1 MLVIFLFAID
11 GTVVGAAMPTIAGQL
26 GGLELYSWVFSS
38 YMLTSALSTPL
49 FGNLSDLYGRRRLM
63 LIGIGVFMLG
73 SALCGGAQN
82 IEHLVIFRAIQGVG
96 GGAIYALSFIII
108 GFLFPPEKRAQIQAL
123 ISGLWGIASILGP
136 LAGGALTQ
144 FWSWRWIFF
153 INLPLCLISAA
164 LIRIGVSEAEAAR
177 RRRPD
182 LKGAAALLIG
192 LFFLFYSLEHGQRNS
207 FDFDGTLSGLLAAA
221 VAALI
226 FFYRIERRAPE
237 PILPPSLFHLRLF
250 GICLALAWLASMGMF
265 GVITYLPLYVQ
276 GALEGDAAHAGL
288 SLVLASLG
296 WTAGSFIAAPGMNRI
311 GYRSV
316 CMAGMLLM
324 AAGYGWFIAAGR
336 PEFFAVLAVGAL
348 IGVGMGMVSITSMV
362 AAQNTAPRGRLG
374 AATSTVMLAR
384 ILGGAFG
391 IALMGSVLVARMER
405 RLMEISSGAF
415 ADLSEGLL
423 KKLANPQNLLDPA
436 TRALIPES
444 VRALLVEILGGSVWR
459 AFLAGFFVM
468 LVGIAVSLFMSSST
482 PVMTHGTTRAGDSAP
497 D

>member
-11 GTVVGAAMPTIAGQL
+11 GTVVGAAMPTIVGKL

-63 LIGIGVFMLG
+63 LIGIGLFTLG
-73 SALCGGAQN
+73 SALCGAAQN
-82 IEHLVIFRAIQGVG
+82 IEQLVIFRAVQGVG

-108 GFLFPPEKRAQIQAL
+108 GFLFPPEKRAQMQAL

-136 LAGGALTQ
+136 LAGGVLTQ

-153 INLPLCLISAA
+153 INLPLCLIAAA
-164 LIRIGVSEAEAAR
+164 LIRIGVSEAEAVG

-182 LKGAAALLIG
+182 LKGAAALLVG
-192 LFFLFYSLEHGQRNS
+192 LFFLFYALEHGQRNS
-207 FDFDGTLSGLLAAA
+207 FALDGTLAGLLAAA
-221 VAALI
+221 AAAL
-226 FFYRIERRAPE
+226 FCFYRIERRVPE

-276 GALEGDAAHAGL
+276 GALEGDAARAGL

-296 WTAGSFIAAPGMNRI
+296 WTAGSFIAAPGMNRL

-316 CMAGMLLM
+316 CVAGMLLM

-336 PEFFAVLAVGAL
+336 VEFFSVLAVGAL

-362 AAQNTAPRGRLG
+362 AAQNTAPRDQLG
-374 AATSTVMLAR
+374 AATSTVMLGR
-384 ILGGAFG
+384 MLGGAFG
-391 IALMGSVLVARMER
+391 IALMGSVLVARMEQ
-405 RLMEISSGAF
+405 RLMEVSSGAF
-415 ADLSEGLL
+415 AGLSEGLL
-423 KKLANPQNLLDPA
+423 KKLANPHNLLDPA

-444 VRALLVEILGGSVWR
+444 VRAFLVEILAGSIWH
-459 AFLAGFFVM
+459 AFVAGFVVM
-468 LVGIAVSLFMSSST
+468 LVGLAVSFFMSSST
-482 PVMTHGTTRAGDSAP
+482 PAMTHGAKRAGRAAP

>member
-11 GTVVGAAMPTIAGQL
+11 GTVVGAAMPTIVGKL

-63 LIGIGVFMLG
+63 LIGIGLFTLG
-73 SALCGGAQN
+73 SALCGAAQS
-82 IEHLVIFRAIQGVG
+82 IEQLVIFRAVQGVG

-108 GFLFPPEKRAQIQAL
+108 GFLFPPEKRAQMQAL
-123 ISGLWGIASILGP
+123 ISGLWGVASILGP
-136 LAGGALTQ
+136 LAGGVLTQ

-153 INLPLCLISAA
+153 INLPLCLIAA
-164 LIRIGVSEAEAAR
+164 LLIGFGVSEAEATG

-182 LKGAAALLIG
+182 LKGATALLIG
-192 LFFLFYSLEHGQRNS
+192 LFLLFYALEHGQRNS
-207 FDFDGTLSGLLAAA
+207 YAIDGALAVLLIAAA
-221 VAALI
+221 AAL
-226 FFYRIERRAPE
+226 FWFYRIERRAPE

-276 GALEGDAAHAGL
+276 GALGGDAAHAGL

-311 GYRSV
+311 GYRAV
-316 CMAGMLLM
+316 CAAGMLLM
-324 AAGYGWFIAAGR
+324 AGGYGWFIAADR
-336 PEFFAVLAVGAL
+336 LEFFSVLSVGAL

-362 AAQNTAPRGRLG
+362 AAQNTAPRDQLG

-384 ILGGAFG
+384 MLGGAFG

-405 RLMEISSGAF
+405 RLMEVSSGAF
-415 ADLSEGLL
+415 AELSEGLL

-444 VRALLVEILGGSVWR
+444 VRAFLVEILAGSVR
-459 AFLAGFFVM
+459 HAFMAGFVVM
-468 LVGIAVSLFMSSST
+468 LVGFAVSFFMSSST
-482 PVMTHGTTRAGDSAP
+482 PADAKGERT
-497 D
+497 